1 MASSPSTAIQRLT
14 ESGLARQLDVSR
26 QAVHDLVKRG
36 ILSKDKDG
44 LIDAE
49 MAKIALANRV
59 RPPPKPA
66 AALTAPAPNATTQ
79 APAATAAATD
89 GTDTA
94 ATSYHVAK
102 TLRETAEARMAQIKL
117 AQLKGQLLPLEKAQ
131 KAAFE
136 IGRQVRDA
144 LNAATRRIAPEL
156 ATAAT
161 VTDCEEILRREHAAL
176 LQNLSTALAKNVAAP
191 SPDTTEATP

>member
-59 RPPPKPA
+59 RPSSKTA
-66 AALTAPAPNATTQ
+66 AALAAPPPSATAQ
-79 APAATAAATD
+79 APTPSAAATD
-89 GTDTA
+89 GTDNA

-176 LQNLSTALAKNVAAP
+176 LQNLSTALAKQIAAP
-191 SPDTTEATP
+191 APEATEATP